1 MSYASGLAKLN
12 PVAGIY
18 SVAIPGMV
26 YALLGTCRS
35 VVWLIISAKTL
46 HILIILP
53 SCVHHIVLHTLQ
65 PHSGGRPISQLSVGP
80 EAALSLLVGQLVTDA
95 LTADPH
101 HAPKNPEGVA
111 MAIAGITAM
120 QVNYSYFY
128 LGA

>member
-1 MSYASGLAKLN
+1 
-12 PVAGIY
+12 
-18 SVAIPGMV
+18 
-26 YALLGTCRS
+26 
-35 VVWLIISAKTL
+35 
-46 HILIILP
+46 
-53 SCVHHIVLHTLQ
+53 VLHTLQ

-120 QVNYSYFY
+120 QVSRFCLIRMPQKRCDRMNVTIY
-128 LGA
+128 